1 MKVRESSLSASV
13 LEILGI
19 VRVLPGLEYLPFSV
33 AVAPSLSQVL
43 QILLEKD
50 SSQQLL
56 QVQLLE
62 IVGPELLIPAVPL
75 ALRHWLR
82 YHLDYPD
89 SGSVHLATLTRRMP
103 RSTLGR
109 IRSGIVR

>member
-1 MKVRESSLSASV
+1 MRVRESSLLASV
-13 LEILGI
+13 LEVLGI
-19 VRVLPGLEYLPFSV
+19 VGVLPELEYLLPLV

-43 QILLEKD
+43 RTLLGKD

-82 YHLDYPD
+82 YHLDYP
-89 SGSVHLATLTRRMP
+89 VHYYVLKEQASP
-103 RSTLGR
+103 NSPWP
-109 IRSGIVR
+109 VQ